1 MRIKS
6 QDEVLNDYDNNKHDE
21 HVVIELDREQDLDDW
36 DAQSHATSMVSDQ
49 TSRSGYSKGSS
60 KIGSLAS
67 SRAKKTNRLRG
78 IAN

>member
-36 DAQSHATSMVSDQ
+36 DAQSHATSMVSD
-49 TSRSGYSKGSS
+49 
-60 KIGSLAS
+60 
-67 SRAKKTNRLRG
+67 
-78 IAN
+78 